1 MVRGRFRSRTFRRVK
16 IKTPGGRNIVH
27 FRRRNPAKAQCGS
40 CGSELKAVPR
50 LLPYEIRN
58 TPKTKRRPERPY
70 GGVLCSKCTRELIK
84 SKLE

>member
-16 IKTPGGRNIVH
+16 IKTPGGTVKTQY
-27 FRRRNPAKAQCGS
+27 RRRNPSKAQCGK
-40 CGSELKAVPR
+40 CGDELKAVPR
-50 LLPYEIRN
+50 MLPYEVRS

-84 SKLE
+84 SKL